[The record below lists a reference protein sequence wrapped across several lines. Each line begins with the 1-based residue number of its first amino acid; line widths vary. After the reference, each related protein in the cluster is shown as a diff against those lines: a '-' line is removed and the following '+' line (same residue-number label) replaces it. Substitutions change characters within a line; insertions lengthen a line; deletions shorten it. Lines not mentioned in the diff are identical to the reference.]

1 MLTAPKYLLRSP
13 FRFAIHYPPAMP
25 RGFLTLAD
33 VPVSQWPK
41 LLDRAAHLKRNRI
54 QTTLSGKS
62 VALVFEKASTRTRV
76 SFEVGTYELGGHA
89 VFISQQ
95 GSQIGR
101 GEPIEDTARVL
112 SGYCQAIVLRTFGQ
126 ERVAQLARHASVP
139 VVNGLSDQH
148 HPCQVAT
155 DLFTV
160 REKFGRID
168 GLVYAWVGDGNN
180 MANSWIEAA
189 GMFGL
194 DLRLACPEGFAPDPL
209 LVTAARDAQAR
220 LGKGSIVLTAD
231 PREAVRG
238 AHVINTDVWASMGQE
253 EEAARRRVAFKGYCV
268 DTALVATG
276 AADAI
281 VLHCLPAHRG
291 EEITGDV
298 LDGPRSLAW
307 VQAENRLHVGK
318 AILEHVIQS

>member
-1 MLTAPKYLLRSP
+1 VTA
-13 FRFAIHYPPAMP
+13 P
-25 RGFLTLAD
+25 RGFLTLGDIPAD
-33 VPVSQWPK
+33 RWSSVF
-41 LLDRAAHLKRNRI
+41 DRAAELKRHRL
-54 QTTLSGKS
+54 QTTLQGMS

-76 SFEVGTYELGGHA
+76 SFEVGVHELGGHA
-89 VFISQQ
+89 VVLTSQ
-95 GSQIGR
+95 GSQIAR

-112 SGYCQAIVLRTFGQ
+112 SGYCQMIVIRTFGQ
-126 ERVAQLARHASVP
+126 DRVAQLARHASVP

-160 REKFGRID
+160 REHFGKID
-168 GLVYAWVGDGNN
+168 GLRYAWIGDGNN

-189 GMFGL
+189 GLFSL
-194 DLRLACPEGFAPDPL
+194 DLALACPDGFGPDPHVL
-209 LVTAARDAQAR
+209 ATARDRLAR
-220 LGKGSIVLTAD
+220 AGKGSINLTTD
-231 PREAVRG
+231 PKVAVAG

-253 EEAARRRVAFKGYCV
+253 DEAQARRAAFAGYCV
-268 DTALVATG
+268 DAGLVARG
-276 AADAI
+276 ASDAI

-307 VQAENRLHVGK
+307 IQAANRLPIGK
-318 AILEHVIQS
+318 ALLEVVL